1 MSSNRI
7 KWFFIWVIY
16 FNYRASSKSTKLIH
30 GGVRYLAEAFEF
42 SFKSF
47 KERKEKFLLVKEA
60 LKERSYFIEN
70 AFYLNKF
77 IPIVIPCENIFQLGY
92 YYSGVNY

>member
-1 MSSNRI
+1 M
-7 KWFFIWVIY
+7 
-16 FNYRASSKSTKLIH
+16 
-30 GGVRYLAEAFEF
+30 
-42 SFKSF
+42 
-47 KERKEKFLLVKEA
+47 ERKEKFLLVKEA